1 MQFYKI
7 HVSRLQIISSGRLS
21 ISGVS
26 TQVVILQSSGTA
38 HPLLGEEGLV
48 STGTS
53 RLRQSLGVENIDLA
67 KNSNGG
73 SIFGKNVE
81 YIFNKY

>member
-1 MQFYKI
+1 M
-7 HVSRLQIISSGRLS
+7 
-21 ISGVS
+21 
-26 TQVVILQSSGTA
+26 QSSGTA
-38 HPLLGEEGLV
+38 HPLLGLLGEEGLV